1 MPNRRFHTLRTSS
14 SKYLLLADSQDRNI
28 EFPNFNILSIPGS
41 RIAQVQQFLPIKDKF
56 NIIVVFIG
64 GNDLYNDTLPSPLSE
79 QQVVDELDFL
89 GEQLCKLAKKVF
101 ILGIPHR
108 GSYRER
114 SSKTNKLLDNKNETS
129 RNWKYRGVSEKI
141 FSEIHLGDDDVHLSK
156 SGISGVKTILTKRVL
171 YKNYSNKCN
180 EEGHLDYF
188 ECPFKNCNC
197 NY

>member
-1 MPNRRFHTLRTSS
+1 MKIFLTKTRSTKDFVKKLPKNGLRSA
-14 SKYLLLADSQDRNI
+14 LN
-28 EFPNFNILSIPGS
+28 
-41 RIAQVQQFLPIKDKF
+41 V
-56 NIIVVFIG
+56 IG
-64 GNDLYNDTLPSPLSE
+64 GNDLYNGTLPSSLSE
-79 QQVVDELDFL
+79 QQVVDELHFL
-89 GEQLCKLAKKVF
+89 GEQLCKLAKKDF

-114 SSKTNKLLDNKNETS
+114 SSKTKKLLDNKNKTS
-129 RNWKYRGVSEKI
+129 RNWKYRGVSEI

-156 SGISGVKTILTKRVL
+156 SGISGVKTILKKRVL